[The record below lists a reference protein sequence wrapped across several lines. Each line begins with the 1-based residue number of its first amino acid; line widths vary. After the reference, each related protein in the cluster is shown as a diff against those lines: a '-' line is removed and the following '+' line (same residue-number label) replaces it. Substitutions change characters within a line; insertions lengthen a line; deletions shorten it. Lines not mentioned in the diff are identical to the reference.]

1 MLKALLKKQFL
12 ELNSYYFQNRKTG
25 KNRGKAGTA
34 AFIALFVVLFIVLGG
49 AFFTLAVSL
58 AGPLQSVGLGWLY
71 FALMGL
77 IALALGIFGSVFNT
91 YAGLYH
97 AKDNELLLSMPIP
110 PAKLLLVRM
119 TGVYAMSLLYEALV
133 FVPTVIAWWITV
145 PKLTALTVVLD
156 VLLVFLLALVILTL
170 TCALGWVVALISGKL
185 KNKSFITVI
194 FSLLF
199 IVVYYFVYFRLTTF
213 FGEILAFAESAAAAL
228 RRWAYPVYAFGRA
241 GEGNLLGFLAFTVLA
256 LALFALCWLL
266 MSRSFTRI
274 TTAGS
279 SEKKAE
285 YKETAAKA
293 ATVPSALLKRE
304 LLHFKSSPTYMMN
317 CGLGV
322 VLLPVAAVVLLIKA
336 ESLRETLVQLVA
348 EMPKVP
354 EFLPVIAAGVI
365 GPISSLNCVT
375 APSVSLEGKSIWIVQ
390 SLPVEPWTV
399 LQAKEKMHTIICC
412 IPALIAGVAVCIALK
427 LDFAVSIYVVA
438 LSLLFVM
445 LSGDFGLMMNL
456 LKPNLTWTSEVIP
469 VKQGISVLL
478 ALFGGWFLAAAMV
491 GVFFLVHKFLS
502 AENYLIICI
511 VVSALAVRLMRAWL
525 RKRGSEI
532 FANLTV

>member
-25 KNRGKAGTA
+25 KNRGKAGTIAFVALFALLFIGLGA
-34 AFIALFVVLFIVLGG
+34 AFYAL
-49 AFFTLAVSL
+49 ASTLAM
-58 AGPLQSVGLGWLY
+58 PLQSIGLGWLY

-119 TGVYAMSLLYEALV
+119 VGVYAMGLLYEALV
-133 FVPTVIAWWITV
+133 FVPAVIAWWIKSPRVTV
-145 PKLTALTVVLD
+145 FTAVLD

-170 TCALGWVVALISGKL
+170 TCALGWVVALVSGKL
-185 KNKSFITVI
+185 KNKSFITVL

-199 IVVYYFVYFRLTTF
+199 IVVYYFVYFRLTKF
-213 FGEILAFAESAAAAL
+213 FTEILTFAEATAAAL

-241 GEGNLLGFLAFTVLA
+241 GEGNVLGFLAFTVLA

-274 TTAGS
+274 TTAGG

-293 ATVPSALLKRE
+293 ATVPAALLKRE
-304 LLHFKSSPTYMMN
+304 LLHFKSSPTYMLN

-322 VLLPVAAVVLLIKA
+322 VLLPAAAVVLLIKA
-336 ESLRETLVQLVA
+336 ATLREALT
-348 EMPKVP
+348 EMTALLPRAP
-354 EFLPVIAAGVI
+354 EFIPVIAAGAV
-365 GPISSLNCVT
+365 GLISSLNCMT
-375 APSVSLEGKSIWIVQ
+375 APSVSLEGRSIWIVQ

-399 LQAKEKMHTIICC
+399 LQAKEKLHTLICC
-412 IPALIAGVAVCIALK
+412 IPALVAAAAVCIALR
-427 LDFAVSIYVVA
+427 LEFSVSVYIVV
-438 LSLLFVM
+438 LSLLFV
-445 LSGDFGLMMNL
+445 LISADFGLMMNL
-456 LKPNLTWTSEVIP
+456 LKPNLTWTSEVVP

-478 ALFGGWFLAAAMV
+478 VLFGGWFLAAAMV
-491 GVFFLVHKFLS
+491 GVFFLVHKFIS
-502 AENYLIICI
+502 TETYLIVCI

-532 FANLTV
+532 FANLAA